1 MKSLGGV
8 IFGLVAGVLMVLLA
22 GRSAQGREVIAR
34 TDQTLQGFID
44 GIVEGFREPGKQ

>member
-1 MKSLGGV
+1 MKSLGGL
-8 IFGLVAGVLMVLLA
+8 IFGLVAGVLLVLLA

>member
-1 MKSLGGV
+1 MKSFGGL
-8 IFGLVAGVLMVLLA
+8 IFGLIAGVLLVLLA